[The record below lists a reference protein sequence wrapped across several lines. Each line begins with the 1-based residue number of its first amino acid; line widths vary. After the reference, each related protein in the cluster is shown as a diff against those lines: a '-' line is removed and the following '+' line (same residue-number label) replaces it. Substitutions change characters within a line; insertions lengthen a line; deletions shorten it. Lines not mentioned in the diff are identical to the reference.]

1 MSLLFLPGP
10 MGALAAEKSILV
22 FGDSVSAAYGIAQ
35 SKGWAALLGERL
47 KREQPDYIVVNASVS
62 GETSGGGLARV
73 ASTLEKQRP
82 AVVIVELG
90 GNDGLRGLPIAEMK
104 KNLAAIIER
113 SQKAGARVVVVGM
126 KLPPNYGPDYTE
138 AFESSFGEL
147 AKRYKTALVPFLM
160 EGFSEKP
167 QLFQPDQIHPTAA
180 AQPLMEER
188 IWKAL
193 RPLLRDADTGRAGR
207 K

>member
-1 MSLLFLPGP
+1 MSLLGP
-10 MGALAAEKSILV
+10 VTVFAAEKSILV

-35 SKGWAALLGERL
+35 SRGWAALLGERL

-62 GETSGGGLARV
+62 GDTSGGGLARINS
-73 ASTLEKQRP
+73 ALAKHTP

-90 GNDGLRGLPIAEMK
+90 ANDGLRGLPVAQMK
-104 KNLAAIIER
+104 KNLGAIIER

-126 KLPPNYGPDYTE
+126 RLPPNYGPDYTQ
-138 AFESSFGEL
+138 AFEAAFGEL
-147 AKRYKTALVPFLM
+147 AKRYKAALVPFLM
-160 EGFSEKP
+160 EGFAQKP
-167 QLFQPDQIHPTAA
+167 ELFQPDQIHPTAA

-188 IWKAL
+188 VWKAL
-193 RPLLRDADTGRAGR
+193 RPLLGDGNARRPLG

>member
-1 MSLLFLPGP
+1 
-10 MGALAAEKSILV
+10 LV

-35 SKGWAALLGERL
+35 SRGWAALLGERL
-47 KREQPDYIVVNASVS
+47 KREQPDYIVANASVS
-62 GETSGGGLARV
+62 GETTSGGLARIGP
-73 ASTLEKQRP
+73 ALEKHKP

-90 GNDGLRGLPIAEMK
+90 GNDGLRGLPVAEMK
-104 KNLAAIIER
+104 KNLATIVER
-113 SQKAGARVVVVGM
+113 SQKAGARVMVVGM
-126 KLPPNYGPDYTE
+126 RLPPNYGPDYTQ
-138 AFESSFGEL
+138 AFEASFGEL

-167 QLFQPDQIHPTAA
+167 ELFQADQIHPTAA

-188 IWKAL
+188 VWKAL
-193 RPLLRDADTGRAGR
+193 RPLLGDRNASRPLG

>member
-1 MSLLFLPGP
+1 M
-10 MGALAAEKSILV
+10 V

-35 SKGWAALLGERL
+35 SRGWAALLGERL

-62 GETSGGGLARV
+62 GDTSGGGLTRIGPA
-73 ASTLEKQRP
+73 LEKHKP

-90 GNDGLRGLPIAEMK
+90 GNDGLRGLPLAEMQ
-104 KNLAAIIER
+104 KNLGAIIER

-126 KLPPNYGPDYTE
+126 QLPPNYGPDYTQ
-138 AFESSFGEL
+138 AFEASFGEL
-147 AKRYKTALVPFLM
+147 AKRYHTALVPFLM
-160 EGFSEKP
+160 EGFAQRPE
-167 QLFQPDQIHPTAA
+167 LFQADQIHPTAA

-188 IWKAL
+188 VWKAL
-193 RPLLRDADTGRAGR
+193 RPLLGDRNARRAAG

>member
-1 MSLLFLPGP
+1 MSLLVPFGVV
-10 MGALAAEKSILV
+10 AAEKSILV

-35 SKGWAALLGERL
+35 SRGWAALLGERL

-62 GETSGGGLARV
+62 GDTSGGGLARIGPV
-73 ASTLEKQRP
+73 LEKHKP

-90 GNDGLRGLPIAEMK
+90 GNDGLRGLPVAEMK
-104 KNLAAIIER
+104 KNLGAIIER
-113 SQKAGARVVVVGM
+113 AQKAGARVLVVGM
-126 KLPPNYGPDYTE
+126 RLPPNYGPDYTQ

-160 EGFSEKP
+160 DGFAQKP
-167 QLFQPDQIHPTAA
+167 ELFQADQIHPTVA

-188 IWKAL
+188 VWKAL
-193 RPLLRDADTGRAGR
+193 RPLLGDGNARRALG